1 MENKI
6 YTVITGSGSSIPPRI
21 IKNEDFVNHKF
32 YQPGKKTPFETPGE
46 EITAKFEAITCIA
59 ERRYVDENQTA
70 SDLATESATL
80 ALEDAGLDKEDLD
93 FIIVAHNFGD
103 VKSGSTRIDNMPSVA
118 NKVKDK
124 LGIKN
129 PSTFCHDN
137 ISGCPGWTQALI
149 IADAYIRAGFCKKG
163 LVIGA
168 DVLSRVSDPHDRD
181 TMIFA
186 DGSGAVVVEAKESDV
201 PVGILSHE
209 SRSDGGKFCHALQM
223 GASWNP
229 DYDQSEEVIKM
240 AGNQI
245 YVYAL
250 TTVPGVVKTS
260 IEKAGLDLTDIKK
273 VFIHQ
278 ANEKM
283 DLAILER
290 LYKLYKV
297 KDVDY
302 TIMPMSIRELGNSST
317 ATVPTLYD
325 LVRKGKI
332 EGQSIESGQNIIFTS
347 VGAGMNI
354 NSIIYRIP

>member
-6 YTVITGSGSSIPPRI
+6 YTIITGSGASIPPRI
-21 IKNEDFVNHKF
+21 VKNEEFVDHTF
-32 YQPGKKTPFETPGE
+32 YQPGKKVPFETPGE
-46 EITAKFEAITCIA
+46 EITSKFEAITCIA
-59 ERRYVDENQTA
+59 ERRYVAEDQTA
-70 SDLATESATL
+70 SDLAVESAIA
-80 ALEDAGLDKEDLD
+80 ALEDAKLDKEELD

-103 VKSGSTRIDNMPSVA
+103 VKSGSTRIDNMPSLA

-124 LGIKN
+124 LKIKN

-137 ISGCPGWTQALI
+137 ISGCPGWTQAMI
-149 IADAYIRAGFCKKG
+149 IADAYIRAGFCRKG

-186 DGSGAVVVEAKESDV
+186 DGAGAVIVEATESET
-201 PVGILSHE
+201 PIGILSHE
-209 SRSDGGKFCHALQM
+209 SRSDGGKFSHALQM
-223 GASWNP
+223 GSSWNP
-229 DYDQSEEVIKM
+229 DYDQTEEVIKM

-250 TTVPGVVKTS
+250 TTVPGVVKAS
-260 IEKAGLDLTDIKK
+260 IDKAGLDLKDIHK

-290 LYKLYKV
+290 LYKLYKQ

-302 TIMPMSIRELGNSST
+302 SIMPMSIRELGNSST
-317 ATVPTLYD
+317 ATVPTLFD
-325 LVRKGKI
+325 LVRKNKI
-332 EGQSIESGQNIIFTS
+332 EGQSIESGQNIVFTS